1 MLSDNFENGTH
12 EHTLDRIFGN
22 EEKVS
27 FSFLF
32 FSFLF
37 FWVSFNF
44 FFFFFLLISSD
55 SNFCHCAAWIG
66 RQNSRRNIPWKGDLF
81 GDWFWGSR
89 RNDFCPS
96 DYHVLKPIGQLC
108 PCSHFWK
115 RSQTSPCTSC
125 SLWPEAPEKDKKSSN
140 HSIGQNCFHCP
151 HRTWLLRWGRWFFT
165 QPLFL
170 LD

>member
-108 PCSHFWK
+108 PCSHLWK